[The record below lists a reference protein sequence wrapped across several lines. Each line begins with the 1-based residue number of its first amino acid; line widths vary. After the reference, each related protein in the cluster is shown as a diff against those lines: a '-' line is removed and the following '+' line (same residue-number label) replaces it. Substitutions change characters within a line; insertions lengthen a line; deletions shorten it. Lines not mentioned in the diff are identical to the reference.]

1 MVAGELKVATVESV
15 ESIDNMATLPVS
27 QRQHGGSDVTPEK
40 NNSAN
45 KEMEAKKEKK
55 HAKDKEKGKDPKD
68 LKDPKDPNQPKRYE
82 FGRVCTSTGCPGV

>member
-27 QRQHGGSDVTPEK
+27 QRQHGDTTTVER

-45 KEMEAKKEKK
+45 KEAEAKKDKK
-55 HAKDKEKGKDPKD
+55 HKEKEKGKETE
-68 LKDPKDPNQPKRYE
+68 KDPNQPKK
-82 FGRVCTSTGCPGV
+82 